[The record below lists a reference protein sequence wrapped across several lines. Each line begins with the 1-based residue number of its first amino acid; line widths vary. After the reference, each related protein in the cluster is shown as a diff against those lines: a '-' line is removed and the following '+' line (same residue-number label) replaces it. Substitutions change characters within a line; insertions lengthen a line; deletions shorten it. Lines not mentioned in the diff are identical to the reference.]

1 MWDERSAPGERE
13 KLDQFLEEMI
23 GSDRTCEVTVMATT
37 PSERQKF
44 IKIQGQVVRGTHG
57 KAREVI
63 GIAEDVS
70 DEVMTRRE
78 LENQKSLASHQ
89 ARLASIGELAA
100 GVGHEINNPLTIIR
114 GFIEIIRGQMASP
127 EIRLDEVSE
136 LVEKIDDSAD
146 RIEKIVSGLRSLSHD
161 DISGSDNFAPDSILR
176 DTVGFVDEIYRRQGV
191 SLEMISDVPTSVR
204 LRGHEGKLQQ
214 ALMNLLSNARDAT
227 EGQDDRKIVA
237 NFSVSNSELIIKIQD
252 NGSGI
257 AEPIRERIFQPFFTT
272 KEIGKGTGIG
282 LSLVHSIVQ
291 EFRGRVECL
300 ESPFGGAEFRVSL
313 PIEAEE
319 PVDLDPV
326 KSSGL
331 LEQKFSGKVLIVDDE
346 EGVREFLLLLL
357 SQLGVTVE
365 AVSNGKQA
373 LDKIFLEGEVYD
385 AVITDLTMPEM
396 GGLEFVHKMQEE
408 AEGQDQFHQPK
419 VLLATG
425 VPNFHFEEASYPAV
439 VGILNKPFSLQTLK
453 ENLTRLL

>member
-1 MWDERSAPGERE
+1 
-13 KLDQFLEEMI
+13 
-23 GSDRTCEVTVMATT
+23 
-37 PSERQKF
+37 
-44 IKIQGQVVRGTHG
+44 
-57 KAREVI
+57 
-63 GIAEDVS
+63 
-70 DEVMTRRE
+70 
-78 LENQKSLASHQ
+78 
-89 ARLASIGELAA
+89 
-100 GVGHEINNPLTIIR
+100 
-114 GFIEIIRGQMASP
+114 
-127 EIRLDEVSE
+127 
-136 LVEKIDDSAD
+136 
-146 RIEKIVSGLRSLSHD
+146 
-161 DISGSDNFAPDSILR
+161 
-176 DTVGFVDEIYRRQGV
+176 
-191 SLEMISDVPTSVR
+191 
-204 LRGHEGKLQQ
+204 
-214 ALMNLLSNARDAT
+214 
-227 EGQDDRKIVA
+227 VA
-237 NFSVSNSELIIKIQD
+237 NFSVCNSELIIKIQD
-252 NGSGI
+252 NGPGI

-313 PIEAEE
+313 PTEAEE
-319 PVDLDPV
+319 PADVEPV

-331 LEQKFSGKVLIVDDE
+331 LEQKFSGRVLVVDDE

-425 VPNFHFEEASYPAV
+425 LPNFHFEEVSYPAV